1 MNTADIL
8 ASVKEL
14 GLGLEWHSYRAVPN
28 AHSFATYDIP
38 NKTFDGADEMAF
50 MRHYPLNVTF
60 FYRDT
65 KTAKDFEN
73 EKIFESAVRPM
84 GNFTSV
90 SDYDSSNGL
99 FFTQYTFNM
108 NENMEE

>member
-1 MNTADIL
+1 
-8 ASVKEL
+8 
-14 GLGLEWHSYRAVPN
+14 
-28 AHSFATYDIP
+28 
-38 NKTFDGADEMAF
+38 MAF

-73 EKIFESAVRPM
+73 EKVFESAVRPM

>member
-1 MNTADIL
+1 MNTEDIL
-8 ASVKEL
+8 KIIKSL
-14 GLGLEWHSYRAVPN
+14 GLGLEWHSDRAVPN

-50 MRHYPLNVTF
+50 MRHYTLNVTF

-73 EKIFESAVRPM
+73 EKAFENAVRPM
-84 GNFTSV
+84 GSFTST

-99 FFTQYTFNM
+99 FYTQYTFEI
-108 NENMEE
+108 NEYMEV